1 MGKIRSYELFWLNLK
16 YLCNIYIIDK
26 LFSDWVMVFMVYEYI

>member
-1 MGKIRSYELFWLNLK
+1 MKIRSYELFWLNLK

-26 LFSDWVMVFMVYEYI
+26 LFSDWVKVFMVYDYI